1 MSGRQ
6 SRARRVEA
14 VNRAKEALE
23 RSEHSHYSESINPYS
38 HEEKQAT
45 QRQHRIFKKYYEQ
58 QAKRNL

>member
-23 RSEHSHYSESINPYS
+23 RSEHSHYSESINPFS
-38 HEEKQAT
+38 DER
-45 QRQHRIFKKYYEQ
+45 QRRIFKKYYEQ
-58 QAKRNL
+58 QAKRNK